1 MEKVELKIPYAGSS
15 KNFVI
20 PKKNL
25 LAYIQHPLLKPN
37 DPIEEEKETI
47 RGLQNPIGCGR
58 LNELCDSSTKT
69 IILVDDWTRPTPA
82 YKIVKYVVKEL
93 KEAGVKDENISFIVA
108 RGTHRKPTKSEI
120 LEKLGRNIIEK
131 YHVDIHDCD
140 NNLTSLGKTSKGT
153 PIWVNRKL
161 LDADRIIS
169 IGTVIPHPLA
179 GYGGGAKIIVPGVS
193 GRETI
198 NHNHSFVCDPNATV
212 GVTDGNPIRED
223 MEEIARK
230 VGLDF
235 SINLIL
241 DERRNVVKVYCGE
254 FVKAHREC
262 VKEYERIYGVKA
274 SDQAD
279 ILVLGSCPRDATF
292 GHATFAL
299 YSAAQLVKEGG
310 TIIFVAPC
318 LDGPG
323 TRFERLAFREL
334 AYIEPKEL
342 IEQIRDGLIEASTGA
357 FDYCYSK
364 VLKRNRIIL
373 VSDNYT
379 KKEALELGLDY
390 AESIKKALEKAFAF
404 HGESAMV
411 TVAPLGGM
419 LTVLKN

>member
-15 KNFVI
+15 KNFAI

-25 LAYIQHPLLKPN
+25 LAYIQHPLLKHP
-37 DPIEEEKETI
+37 DSIEEEKEII
-47 RGLQNPIGCGR
+47 RGLQNPIGCER
-58 LNELCDSSTKT
+58 LKELCDSSTKT

-82 YKIVKYVVKEL
+82 YKIIKYVVKEL
-93 KEAGVKDENISFIVA
+93 KEVGVKDENVSFIVA
-108 RGTHRKPTKSEI
+108 NGTHRKPTKSEI
-120 LEKLGRNIIEK
+120 LEKLGRDIVEK
-131 YHVDIHDCD
+131 YHVDVHDCD
-140 NNLTSLGKTSKGT
+140 NDLTLLGKTSKGT
-153 PIWVNRKL
+153 PVWVNRKL
-161 LDADRIIS
+161 LDVDRIIS
-169 IGTVIPHPLA
+169 IGTVLPHPLA
-179 GYGGGAKIIVPGVS
+179 GYGGGAKIIVPGVA

-198 NHNHSFVCDPNATV
+198 NYNHGLVGNPNATV

-230 VGLDF
+230 IGLDF

-262 VKEYERIYGVKA
+262 VKEYERIYGVNVGE
-274 SDQAD
+274 QAD

-299 YSAAQLVKEGG
+299 YSAVQLVKEGG

-318 LDGPG
+318 LEGPG
-323 TRFERLAFREL
+323 TRFERLAFKEL
-334 AYIEPKEL
+334 AYMEPKDL
-342 IEQIRDGLIEASTGA
+342 IEQIRNGLIEASSGA

-373 VSDNYT
+373 VSDSYN

-390 AESIKKALEKAFAF
+390 ATSIEKALEKAFTY
-404 HGESAMV
+404 HGENAMV
-411 TVAPLGGM
+411 TVTPLGGM

>member
-1 MEKVELKIPYAGSS
+1 MEKVELKIPYAESS
-15 KNFVI
+15 KKFMI

-25 LAYIQHPLLKPN
+25 LAYIQHPLLNHPEAV
-37 DPIEEEKETI
+37 EEENEIVKGI
-47 RGLQNPIGCGR
+47 QNPIDCER
-58 LNELCDSSTKT
+58 LKKLCDSGTKA
-69 IILVDDWTRPTPA
+69 IVLVDDWTRPTPA
-82 YKIVKYVVKEL
+82 YKIIKFVVKEL
-93 KEAGVKDENISFIVA
+93 KEAKVKDENVSFIVA
-108 RGTHRKPTKSEI
+108 RGTHRKPTKSE
-120 LEKLGRNIIEK
+120 LLDKLGKDIIGK
-131 YHVDIHDCD
+131 YSVEIHDCD
-140 NNLTSLGKTSKGT
+140 NDLVFLGKTSRGT

-161 LDADRIIS
+161 IDADIIIS

-198 NHNHSFVCDPNATV
+198 NYNHSLVSDPNATV

-223 MEEIARK
+223 MEEIAGR

-241 DERRNVVKVYCGE
+241 DEKKNVVKAYCGE

-262 VKEYERIYGVKA
+262 VREYEKIYGVKF
-274 SDQAD
+274 SEQAD

-299 YSAAQLVKEGG
+299 YSSAQLVKEGG

-318 LDGPG
+318 LEGAG
-323 TRFERLAFREL
+323 TRFERLAFKEL
-334 AYIEPKEL
+334 ACIEPKDL
-342 IEQIRDGLIEASTGA
+342 IEQIKNGVIEASSGA

-379 KKEALELGLDY
+379 REEASDLGLDY
-390 AESIKKALEKAFAF
+390 AESIEEALNKAFEY
-404 HGESAMV
+404 HGRDAMV

-419 LTVLKN
+419 ITVLKN

>member
-1 MEKVELKIPYAGSS
+1 MEKVVLNIPYAESS
-15 KNFVI
+15 KNFVV
-20 PKKNL
+20 PRKNL
-25 LAYIQHPLLKPN
+25 LTYIQHPLLKHPN
-37 DPIEEEKETI
+37 PIEEENEII
-47 RGLQNPIGCGR
+47 RGLQNPMGCGR
-58 LNELCDSSTKT
+58 LKELCDSGTKT

-82 YKIVKYVVKEL
+82 YKIIKYVIKEL
-93 KEAGVKDENISFIVA
+93 KDAGVKDENVSFIIA

-120 LEKLGRNIIEK
+120 VEKLGRSIVEK
-131 YHVDIHDCD
+131 YHVDVHDCD
-140 NNLTSLGKTSKGT
+140 NNLTFLGKTSKGT
-153 PIWVNRKL
+153 PIWVNRGL
-161 LDADRIIS
+161 LDADMVIS

-179 GYGGGAKIIVPGVS
+179 GYGGGAKIIVPGVA

-198 NHNHSFVCDPNATV
+198 NYNHGLVGNPNATV
-212 GVTDGNPIRED
+212 GITDSNPIRED

-241 DERRNVVKVYCGE
+241 DERKNVVKVYCGE

-262 VKEYERIYGVKA
+262 VKEYERIYGVRV
-274 SDQAD
+274 SEQAD
-279 ILVLGSCPRDATF
+279 ILMLGSCPRDATF

-299 YSAAQLVKEGG
+299 YSAVQLVKEGG

-318 LDGPG
+318 LEGPG
-323 TRFERLAFREL
+323 TRFERLAFKEL
-334 AYIEPKEL
+334 AYMEPKDL
-342 IEQIRDGLIEASTGA
+342 IEQIRNGLIEASSGA

-390 AESIKKALEKAFAF
+390 ATSIEKALEKAFTY
-404 HGESAMV
+404 HGENAMV